1 MQLAS
6 SMRYGGL
13 LVNASDCNYE
23 DYKNLGL
30 VCPNCHESV
39 FLIQEHDR
47 HYKSSKTSKVAA
59 HFSHRK
65 EKSAQAIALCEL
77 RVNQISAAE
86 IKRRENASRNQRLR
100 LFNRHLWNIL
110 TTCYK
115 LDAFSQRQQLV
126 DVGFAKVCPN
136 AQVALQIKK
145 GYTSLL
151 SQMLANERE
160 RIVFQA
166 EQFINDLRSQ
176 VTQEQQLHENLQ
188 PIIALWRQA
197 IDCKMQVEIYKEVIA
212 VLVQKKHLPILEK
225 LIELSLYNLAVI
237 TALSQ
242 SSNFSDAFGGSLR
255 DHRERLQMFSNFFA
269 AKFQLKDEAI
279 SEVFDDLVTIYL
291 SKNQEGIVAVYNFVR
306 SDILET
312 IALTPWAESF
322 EKYAKCK

>member
-6 SMRYGGL
+6 SIRYGGL

-23 DYKNLGL
+23 DYRNLGL
-30 VCPNCHESV
+30 VCLNCHESV
-39 FLIQEHDR
+39 FLVQEHDR
-47 HYKSSKTSKVAA
+47 HYKKTNKTITVAQHFNHREDKSS
-59 HFSHRK
+59 
-65 EKSAQAIALCEL
+65 EENALCEL
-77 RVNQISAAE
+77 RVKQITSAE
-86 IKRRENASRNQRLR
+86 IERRENTSRNQRLR

-110 TTCYK
+110 QTCYK
-115 LDAFSQRQQLV
+115 LENVAPRQQLV

-136 AQVALQIKK
+136 AQVALQIQK

-151 SQMLANERE
+151 SQMLANERSSL
-160 RIVFQA
+160 VSQA
-166 EQFINDLRSQ
+166 EQFINDLRSK
-176 VTQEQQLHENLQ
+176 VTQEQVELHENLQ

-197 IDCKMQVEIYKEVIA
+197 IDRKTQVEIYQEVIA

-225 LIELSLYNLAVI
+225 LIELSLYNLTVI
-237 TALSQ
+237 TALSVK
-242 SSNFSDAFGGSLR
+242 SNTND
-255 DHRERLQMFSNFFA
+255 RERLQMLNSFFA
-269 AKFQLKDEAI
+269 SKLQLKDEAI

-291 SKNQEGIVAVYNFVR
+291 SKNQAGMVAIYNFVR